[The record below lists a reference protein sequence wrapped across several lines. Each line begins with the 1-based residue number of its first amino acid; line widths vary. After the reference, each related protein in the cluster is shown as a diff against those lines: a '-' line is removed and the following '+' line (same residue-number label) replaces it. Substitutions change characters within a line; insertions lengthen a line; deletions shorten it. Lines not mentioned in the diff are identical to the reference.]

1 MYKYFKYKKTH
12 LITQVEKSQVIKR
25 QTTRK
30 ANSLEFFFFYS
41 IFHKYKPFNHHMP

>member
-30 ANSLEFFFFYS
+30 ANSLEFVFFLQYLS
-41 IFHKYKPFNHHMP
+41 